1 MTEELQ
7 RVLDSFD
14 PKERRKALEQLRQ
27 LLDQGKIRPHAP
39 TKSVNLHCH
48 TFFSFNTYGYSP
60 SRFAWLACEGGL
72 AAAGIVDFDVLDGL
86 DEFHDACR
94 TLDLKGCVGL
104 ETRVFIPEFAD
115 KVINSPGEPGISYH
129 MGVGMPSAKLE
140 GADADFLANLKK
152 TAQQR
157 NRALIGRV
165 NKYLSPVELDYDIDV
180 IPLTPASNPTERHMC
195 LAYARKAKALFG
207 DPNNL
212 ARYWTE
218 KLGVDAEPLGL
229 PEGRD
234 LLNTIR
240 QKTMKKGGVGYVKPD
255 TGSFPTIHKMNEFI
269 LSAGG
274 IPTHT
279 WLNGLSDGEKDM
291 ENLLGV
297 AMSTGA
303 AALNVIPDRNYA
315 SGVKDEKLT
324 NLYRVVEL
332 AEKLGLPLVMGT
344 EMNSPGQKFVD
355 DFDSAE
361 LAPLAGVFLK
371 GAHIVYAHSVLQRAA
386 GLGYTGDW
394 AKNNFKTT
402 ADKNAFF
409 ESVGE
414 KLQPAMQ
421 DKLAGLN
428 DNSDPQEILRLLA
441 N

>member
-1 MTEELQ
+1 M
-7 RVLDSFD
+7 
-14 PKERRKALEQLRQ
+14 
-27 LLDQGKIRPHAP
+27 
-39 TKSVNLHCH
+39 
-48 TFFSFNTYGYSP
+48 
-60 SRFAWLACEGGL
+60 
-72 AAAGIVDFDVLDGL
+72 
-86 DEFHDACR
+86 
-94 TLDLKGCVGL
+94 
-104 ETRVFIPEFAD
+104 
-115 KVINSPGEPGISYH
+115 
-129 MGVGMPSAKLE
+129 
-140 GADADFLANLKK
+140 
-152 TAQQR
+152 
-157 NRALIGRV
+157 GRV
-165 NKYLSPVELDYDIDV
+165 NKYLSPVELDYGADV
-180 IPLTPASNPTERHMC
+180 IPLTPAANPTERHMC

-207 DPNNL
+207 DQNDL
-212 ARYWTE
+212 SRYWTE
-218 KLGVDAEPLGL
+218 KLGVDAEPLSL

-240 QKTMKKGGVGYVKPD
+240 QKTMKKGGVGYVQPD

-315 SGVKDEKLT
+315 PGVKDEKLT
-324 NLYRVVEL
+324 NLYRVVDL
-332 AEKLGLPLVMGT
+332 AEKLDLPLVMGT

-361 LAPLAGVFLK
+361 LAPLAGVFGK

-386 GLGYTGDW
+386 GLGYIGDW
-394 AKNNFKTT
+394 AKNHFKTT

-409 ESVGE
+409 ETVGE
-414 KLQPAMQ
+414 KLQPALQ
-421 DKLAGLN
+421 DTLAGLN
-428 DNSDPQEILRLLA
+428 DNSEPQEILRLIA